1 MLGPTI
7 THVVDAIT
15 TWASI
20 AVLRPRGRRGSLPRT
35 KCYFVPPRSS
45 PQAQLACSCRTS
57 RTATPQASSSIARAL
72 RSPPASWRSCA
83 ACLASCTSSA
93 PTRTGSTE
101 VRSEAAFDDP
111 DALSLGFGQPC
122 RREVGAWLRSF
133 EARVEARFN
142 ALALTGWALASPVV
156 APHGCGRSLLSS
168 VVDVVIPEPG
178 DAGALDE
185 DADLRERVVGYWS
198 KMTGIDRQFAGVLGA
213 PSTATKICALRTSP
227 VVGSTM
233 DTLCPAQST
242 NSFSPAR
249 CD

>member
-1 MLGPTI
+1 MLLPHQPNGDPTGEFFDRAGVAFAACVLALVRRLLVRGVPGFVHLLGPDPDWLDGG
-7 THVVDAIT
+7 VF
-15 TWASI
+15 
-20 AVLRPRGRRGSLPRT
+20 GG
-35 KCYFVPPRSS
+35 
-45 PQAQLACSCRTS
+45 
-57 RTATPQASSSIARAL
+57 
-72 RSPPASWRSCA
+72 
-83 ACLASCTSSA
+83 
-93 PTRTGSTE
+93 
-101 VRSEAAFDDP
+101 AFDDP

-168 VVDVVIPEPG
+168 VVDMVIPEPG

-233 DTLCPAQST
+233 DTLCPA
-242 NSFSPAR
+242 
-249 CD
+249 